1 MTQSLRTMITRR
13 YCSWPGSG
21 SYSSRKLPQ
30 CKQHRRQHLKVSI
43 TETESRLAALANG
56 LTAATPERPS
66 SPTTMF
72 EQIPYTASQAAA
84 KTPLDDL
91 LAGSEV
97 SIHQT
102 LGKGQGKTLQ
112 FQAFLW
118 DRVYHRMDPFCCHK
132 LNRSP

>member
-1 MTQSLRTMITRR
+1 M
-13 YCSWPGSG
+13 
-21 SYSSRKLPQ
+21 
-30 CKQHRRQHLKVSI
+30 QHLRASI
-43 TETESRLAALANG
+43 AETESRLAALANG

-66 SPTTMF
+66 SLTTMF
-72 EQIPYTASQAAA
+72 EQIPYTASQADA

-91 LAGSEV
+91 LAGFEV
-97 SIHQT
+97 SVHQT

-118 DRVYHRMDPFCCHK
+118 DQVYHRMAPFCCHK